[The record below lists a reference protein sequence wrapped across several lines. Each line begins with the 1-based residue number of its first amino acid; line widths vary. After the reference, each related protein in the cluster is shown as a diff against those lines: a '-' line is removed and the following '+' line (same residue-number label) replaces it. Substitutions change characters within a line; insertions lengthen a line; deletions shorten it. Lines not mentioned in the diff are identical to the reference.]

1 MAEPANIDQRLQE
14 LLEIS
19 AAQAKRIRAWESARA
34 QDGGLCDWHRLI
46 SEHLHRLEALRDAVP
61 SAEIDEAPN
70 ERLRMHKEALLARR
84 AQLDKLFAEYFPED
98 GRLWRFSRGD
108 D

>member
-46 SEHLHRLEALRDAVP
+46 SEHLHRLEAACLP
-61 SAEIDEAPN
+61 SNMASRRLLGKCGFREEGYARKYLCINGVWQDHVLFGQLAEEW
-70 ERLRMHKEALLARR
+70 RL
-84 AQLDKLFAEYFPED
+84 
-98 GRLWRFSRGD
+98 SR
-108 D
+108 